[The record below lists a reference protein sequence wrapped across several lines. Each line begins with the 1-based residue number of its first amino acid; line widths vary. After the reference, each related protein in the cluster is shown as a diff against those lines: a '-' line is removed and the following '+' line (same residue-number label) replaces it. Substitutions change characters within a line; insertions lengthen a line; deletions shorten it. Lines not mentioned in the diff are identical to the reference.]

1 MQANLI
7 GYPAASIPV
16 GFSSDGL
23 PIGLHVIAP
32 KGQEGRILSL
42 ALKYQKNNP
51 WIQSYF
57 SI

>member
-16 GFSSDGL
+16 GFSSEGL

-32 KGQEGRILSL
+32 KGEEGRILSL
-42 ALKYQKNNP
+42 ASKYAEAKP
-51 WIQSYF
+51 WIASYL